1 MITNPLKKSFYLV
14 LLLGMAVLWMASCTS
29 DEWGDRGMQT
39 DPNRLTLNLQLGS
52 VPVLTRATEAGEG
65 TLNENVVGTADIF
78 LFDAENGALAHYE
91 RITEEFTSTGSVQLA
106 LYKEEVRGHTYD
118 VYVVANYPDEDLASV
133 QTLDELKEKTCTTS
147 FRFAANE
154 GTGGYEKSFLMD
166 GVAKD
171 VSGTAWADGTNPT
184 IDLARAAAKIRVTI
198 HYGTAE
204 DGTEYRENSSPE
216 KKMINYATTTTLLA
230 EGDVLTTSEERGLQ
244 SMSTYLPITGES
256 VGEEQLYRAVFYSYA
271 NSWSFDPESS
281 QVDLD
286 NESYILLNIPVNTY
300 KDDVLKAEILKNYYR
315 VPLNNGQQLERN
327 HLYDISVTVAA
338 KGSATETS
346 PVELIG
352 KLEVQDWKPES
363 ITVGGD
369 DAQFLEVNKENIRMT
384 NIEEDATLIFYSSSP
399 LTSVEV
405 LNVKYTNKYGVEKDI
420 PDEDGD
426 EDEDD
431 TDGEDYPN
439 DDYTPIVVFDETVTE
454 GTITI
459 TSKLLINVPK
469 TFTLRLTNEDGLTK
483 EVQVEQYPLE
493 YITSTQGWYATRTDI
508 TPWEWYDS
516 DNTDYRYNF
525 TVRGNFGAK
534 VVRSVDSNG
543 KSVIYKFRWSRT
555 SNEQPDYWLAGW
567 GYTNGDERKPYFSDE
582 QDFTNARMY
591 HVHVTAASL
600 DYKLGYPQRDANGYT
615 SDISGNERIV
625 SPSFM
630 IASQLGNSDRTDGSG
645 NSTIVPEDGSESFE
659 NQMNDAKKHCAN
671 YVEATNV
678 VFNGEIP
685 DYDSPDIRRYSDWRL
700 PTRAELEVI
709 VTYQDI
715 GHSAIDEVLNSE
727 YYWCSDGYFQN
738 TTEKT
743 TNAGIRIRCVRD
755 VIPGDDEYV
764 VPD

>member
-39 DPNRLTLNLQLGS
+39 DPNRLTLNLQLGG

-65 TLNENVVGTADIF
+65 TLNENVVRTADIF

-91 RITEEFTSTGSVQLA
+91 RITEEFTSAGSVQLA

-133 QTLDELKEKTCTTS
+133 QTLDELKERTCTTS
-147 FRFAANE
+147 FRFAENKGAD
-154 GTGGYEKSFLMD
+154 GYEDSFLMD
-166 GVAKD
+166 GVAKG
-171 VSGTAWADGTNPT
+171 VLGAAWADGTNPT

-204 DGTEYRENSSPE
+204 DGTVYQESGSPE

-230 EGDVLTTSEERGLQ
+230 EGDALTTSGERGLQ
-244 SMSTYLPITGES
+244 DMSTYLPITKES
-256 VGEEQLYRAVFYSYA
+256 VDGEQLYRAVFYSYA

-352 KLEVQDWKPES
+352 KLEVQDWEPEN

-369 DAQFLEVNKENIRMT
+369 DAQFLEVNKESIRMT
-384 NIEEDATLIFYSSSP
+384 NTEEDATLIFYSSSP
-399 LTSVEV
+399 LASVEV

-493 YITSTQGWYATRTDI
+493 YITSTQGWYATRDDLSS
-508 TPWEWYDS
+508 WEVYDK
-516 DNTDYRYNF
+516 DNDDVVFRF
-525 TVRGNFGAK
+525 TEGGGNFGSK
-534 VVRSVDSNG
+534 VV
-543 KSVIYKFRWSRT
+543 KSVNDDGTSLAYKFVWEDGD
-555 SNEQPDYWLAGW
+555 NGQPE
-567 GYTNGDERKPYFSDE
+567 YTLPSWDGAPEDKPYFNSR
-582 QDFTNARMY
+582 QNSGKTNARMY
-591 HVHVTAASL
+591 HVHITSASGS
-600 DYKLGYPQRDANGYT
+600 YVLGYPKMDSDGYT
-615 SDISGNERIV
+615 AKGEDNAKVV

-630 IASQLGNSDRTDGSG
+630 IASQLGNSTPPA
-645 NSTIVPEDGSESFE
+645 TE
-659 NQMNDAKKHCAN
+659 NEAREHCEK
-671 YVEATNV
+671 YVEVTN
-678 VFNGEIP
+678 IP
-685 DYDSPDIRRYSDWRL
+685 FDEKGNLDYASDEIRRYTDWRL
-700 PTRAELEVI
+700 PTPAEL
-709 VTYQDI
+709 DI
-715 GHSAIDEVLNSE
+715 IIKFQKEPNSAVDQVLVSEKYWSSNGEHTVNPDASDENK
-727 YYWCSDGYFQN
+727 G
-738 TTEKT
+738 T
-743 TNAGIRIRCVRD
+743 RIRCVRD
-755 VIPGDDEYV
+755 VK
-764 VPD
+764 

>member
-39 DPNRLTLNLQLGS
+39 DPNRLTLNLQLGG

-133 QTLDELKEKTCTTS
+133 QTLDELKERTCTTS
-147 FRFAANE
+147 FRFAENKGAD
-154 GTGGYEKSFLMD
+154 GYEDSFLMD
-166 GVAKD
+166 GVAKG
-171 VSGTAWADGTNPT
+171 VSGAAWADGTNP
-184 IDLARAAAKIRVTI
+184 IINLARAAAKIRVTI
-198 HYGTAE
+198 HYGMAE
-204 DGTEYRENSSPE
+204 DGTVYQESGSPE

-230 EGDVLTTSEERGLQ
+230 EGDALTTSGERGLQ
-244 SMSTYLPITGES
+244 DMSTYLPITKES
-256 VGEEQLYRAVFYSYA
+256 VDGEQLYRAVFYSYA

-300 KDDVLKAEILKNYYR
+300 KDDVLKAEILTNYYR
-315 VPLNNGQQLERN
+315 VPLNTGQQLERN

-369 DAQFLEVNKENIRMT
+369 DAQFLEVNKESIRMT
-384 NIEEDATLIFYSSSP
+384 NTEEDATLIFYSSSP

-431 TDGEDYPN
+431 TDGENYPN
-439 DDYTPIVVFDETVTE
+439 RDYMPIAVFDGTVTE

-508 TPWEWYDS
+508 SPWEWYDS
-516 DNTDYRYNF
+516 DHKSTTADF
-525 TVRGNFGAK
+525 SQDGNFGVK
-534 VVRSVDSNG
+534 VVRNINDDGTSKV
-543 KSVIYKFRWSRT
+543 YKIRWDNSDDGIEPAYRL
-555 SNEQPDYWLAGW
+555 SGW
-567 GYTNGDERKPYFSDE
+567 GRHTPYFRKSQE
-582 QDFTNARMY
+582 QNNGRTNARMY
-591 HVHVTAASL
+591 HVHVTTASSG
-600 DYKLGYPQRDANGYT
+600 YKLGYPQRDADGYT
-615 SDISGNERIV
+615 SDIPGNEKVV

-630 IASQLGNSDRTDGSG
+630 IASQLGSSDRTDRKDNSLPTEGS
-645 NSTIVPEDGSESFE
+645 SSFR
-659 NQMNDAKKHCAN
+659 NQMNDAKEQCAN

-678 VFNGEIP
+678 EFDGDIP

-709 VTYQDI
+709 VTYQDTE
-715 GHSAIDEVLNSE
+715 HSAIDEVLNSK
-727 YYWCSDGYFQN
+727 YYWCSDGYFEN
-738 TTEKT
+738 TTNKE